1 MMFERREKERER
13 DRSRRRKHH
22 SKERSRSPRRHRSRS
37 RSPRRSSR
45 RDRDRS
51 PKSERSSKK
60 SRKQKHSDTEED
72 EAKKRERQKRKER
85 EEMYQRRLKKWED
98 KEVRFAREVEKD
110 REKERQ
116 RRKGAEKEAKKLQ
129 LFHENYDDDVND
141 QKYYRGDLLIQRRRM
156 LEQQLELDRKD
167 REIEEAEFEKMKSE
181 IMASNPEN
189 FTNVEEEARKRKEN
203 EETKMNIKLGIKSS
217 PVVPLSITPDEDDD
231 SRPAQFKVE
240 PQNSGW
246 ESVDSPSVSLKV
258 PSLAKKI
265 NVQTAR
271 VTTNGLFA
279 DDVDDEEEAKK
290 KRKLQPFI
298 ISSEER
304 IAVLTPD
311 ERKRMIRDLI
321 DKIPKSREQIFA
333 YPMKWEYLDDAMI
346 ETRIRPWIA
355 KKIQIALGEQEPD
368 LTTFICE
375 CVKKRSDPKKLVLDL
390 SMVFDEEA
398 ESFITKMWRL
408 IIYETEARYKGLSAL
423 PSAIPST

>member
-246 ESVDSPSVSLKV
+246 GWLQFTT
-258 PSLAKKI
+258 AKKI
-265 NVQTAR
+265 
-271 VTTNGLFA
+271 
-279 DDVDDEEEAKK
+279 
-290 KRKLQPFI
+290 I
-298 ISSEER
+298 
-304 IAVLTPD
+304 
-311 ERKRMIRDLI
+311 
-321 DKIPKSREQIFA
+321 
-333 YPMKWEYLDDAMI
+333 
-346 ETRIRPWIA
+346 
-355 KKIQIALGEQEPD
+355 
-368 LTTFICE
+368 
-375 CVKKRSDPKKLVLDL
+375 
-390 SMVFDEEA
+390 
-398 ESFITKMWRL
+398 
-408 IIYETEARYKGLSAL
+408 
-423 PSAIPST
+423 